1 MLSRNSC
8 LASRL
13 KNYVF
18 QIQSYFPQK
27 KLFSAKSG
35 NPQKKIK
42 CLYFPQKLKDKTK
55 FSFDILRFRAK
66 VELKSKKMHNHG
78 PMTFG
83 CYTRPHLK
91 LRISHCER
99 SEARCGLITFSFTF
113 SFFRSISKTKKS
125 FAFDIKNNKHF
136 DIDNNNLFY

>member
-18 QIQSYFPQK
+18 QIQSYFPQN
-27 KLFSAKSG
+27 LG
-35 NPQKKIK
+35 GKKIK

-113 SFFRSISKTKKS
+113 SFLLLISKTKKS
-125 FAFDIKNNKHF
+125 FAFDIENNKHF
-136 DIDNNNLFY
+136 NIDNNNLFY